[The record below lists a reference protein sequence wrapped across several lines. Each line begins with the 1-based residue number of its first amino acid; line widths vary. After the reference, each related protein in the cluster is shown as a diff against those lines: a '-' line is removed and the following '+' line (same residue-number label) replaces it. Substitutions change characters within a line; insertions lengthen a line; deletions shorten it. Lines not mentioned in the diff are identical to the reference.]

1 MNYFKTFLFVLICF
15 FFNFQIISASEKLA
29 FLNIDLVFQ
38 NSITGKNIAKNLQ
51 NYKKKNLQI
60 LKAKESDI
68 LKKEKALLSQK
79 NILSNEEYKKKLNEL
94 KKEINK
100 FNVDKNNISNEFEQ
114 KKKDE
119 LKLFMQTIR
128 PVIEEYVA
136 NNSVS
141 MVFNQKNIFIADK
154 KYDITQQIIELIDKK
169 N

>member
-1 MNYFKTFLFVLICF
+1 MNYFKTFLFIFICF
-15 FFNFQIISASEKLA
+15 FFNFQITSASEKLA
-29 FLNIDLVFQ
+29 YLNIDLVFQ
-38 NSITGKNIAKNLQ
+38 NSITGKNIAKNLE

-60 LKAKESDI
+60 LKSKESDI

-79 NILSNEEYKKKLNEL
+79 NILSNDEYEKKLNEL

-100 FNVDKNNISNEFEQ
+100 FNVDKNNISKEFEQ
-114 KKKDE
+114 KKNDE
-119 LKLFMQTIR
+119 LKLFMQKIR

-154 KYDITQQIIELIDKK
+154 KYDITKQIIELIDKK